1 MTFEEMTA
9 FQIMGHKPVGPAV
22 SEDDSKH
29 YLDESGSVYL
39 CHDGHKAERVG
50 TE

>member
-9 FQIMGHKPVGPAV
+9 FQIMGHKPVGPV
-22 SEDDSKH
+22 DGSKH

-39 CHDGHKAERVG
+39 CHNGHEAERVG